1 MALTNAYATL
11 AELKAESNIGAADT
25 SYDTKLELAL
35 NAASRQIDGYC
46 GRRFW
51 QDTNTVVRT
60 FYADDPLTCMVDDIS
75 TLTGLVVKVDEDD
88 DGTFETTLTINTNFI
103 VLPLNAEDN
112 YPVEPY
118 TCIRVVDTGISSFP
132 MSYSGRPGVQVTA
145 KFGYAS
151 VPEDVQKACLIQAV
165 QLYQSSNAVFGGLSF
180 EAGILRVRDTLNPMA
195 AALVERY
202 CKPRV
207 A

>member
-51 QDTNTVVRT
+51 QDTATVVRT